1 MPKKERWGRP
11 HTDHRDWTVYNERL
25 VRRGEF
31 YLSLEFVDHWADH
44 LYRINAGKRGHP
56 YQYPDLFI
64 QWMACVHLF
73 LQMPYRQMEGF
84 TRKLSLFIPGLQS
97 ADYTTLFRRIKDLD
111 LSLSVDPTLSS
122 SEVVVAVDSTGIKVT
137 NRGEWMREK
146 WQVRRGWIK
155 VHTIVDIESGQI
167 LGLEITDETIQ
178 DDPLFTS
185 LLDQAESCCG
195 SIRQVLGDGGYDRK
209 DVFNILENRGIMS
222 GIKTREN
229 AATRSRGSP
238 YRAECVREKRKS
250 GGYRPWMEKTGYGK
264 RWKVEGVFSA
274 VKRIF
279 GESVRS
285 SSREGMMREAM
296 MKFQC
301 YNMLV
306 VMVK

>member
-11 HTDHRDWTVYNERL
+11 HTDHRNWTVYNERL

-31 YLSLEFVDHWADH
+31 YLSLEFIDHWADH
-44 LYRINAGKRGHP
+44 LARMNAGKRGHP
-56 YQYPDLFI
+56 YRYPDLFI
-64 QWMACVHLF
+64 HWMACVHLF

-84 TRKLSLFIPGLQS
+84 TRKLSLFIPGLVS

-111 LSLSVDPTLSS
+111 LSLKVDPSLLSRD
-122 SEVVVAVDSTGIKVT
+122 VIIAVDSTGIKVS

-146 WQVRRGWIK
+146 WHVHRGWIK
-155 VHTIVDIESGQI
+155 VHTMVDAETGQI
-167 LGLEITDETIQ
+167 LGLEVTDETVQ
-178 DDPLFTS
+178 DDPLFIP

-195 SIRQVLGDGGYDRK
+195 SIRQMLGDGGYDRK
-209 DVFNILENRGIMS
+209 HVFNILERRGIRS

-229 AATRSRGSP
+229 AATQSRGSP
-238 YRAECVREKRKS
+238 YRAECVRERRKS
-250 GGYRPWMEKTGYGK
+250 GGYRPWMEETGYGK
-264 RWKVEGVFSA
+264 RWKVERVFSA

-279 GESVRS
+279 GESVRA
-285 SSREGMMREAM
+285 SSREGMFREAM

-306 VMVK
+306 AMA